1 MPSVRSADSAAR
13 LPVRREQRDK
23 WKECEAA
30 GALVE
35 EQLEAMTKERDEAEQ
50 DDSVQLAALRAELAA
65 KSEELAA
72 AVAATAEEDEA
83 AEAAVQAGQAAF
95 AFANATVSQLEV
107 DLREA
112 QDQNGKSRS
121 DEPTATATR
130 TPTRERERKRERGRE
145 REIGCVDSPAA
156 NRSMHLLQAH
166 G

>member
-72 AVAATAEEDEA
+72 AVAATVRRTRRRRQRCRPARRP
-83 AEAAVQAGQAAF
+83 
-95 AFANATVSQLEV
+95 SP
-107 DLREA
+107 LRT
-112 QDQNGKSRS
+112 QR
-121 DEPTATATR
+121 
-130 TPTRERERKRERGRE
+130 
-145 REIGCVDSPAA
+145 
-156 NRSMHLLQAH
+156 
-166 G
+166 